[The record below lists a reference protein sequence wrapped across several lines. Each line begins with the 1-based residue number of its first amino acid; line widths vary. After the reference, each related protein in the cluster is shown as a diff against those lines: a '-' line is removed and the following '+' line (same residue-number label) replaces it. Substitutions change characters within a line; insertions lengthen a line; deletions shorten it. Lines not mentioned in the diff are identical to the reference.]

1 MQARHGGFSISRGA
15 RSMTRQI
22 IIVEDDASQ
31 RRSLTRWAKVSGY
44 EVFAFASASAFLAC
58 DIHVREGC
66 LILDVGLPDIGGG
79 ELKRRL
85 VAKGRDLP
93 TVFITALTDDEVAVA
108 LRGIDAPHVLRK
120 PFDTTA
126 LEAAIESVV

>member
-1 MQARHGGFSISRGA
+1 MSTIRK
-15 RSMTRQI
+15 I

-58 DIHVREGC
+58 DIHVREAC
-66 LILDVGLPDIGGG
+66 LILDLGLPDLGGG

-85 VAKGRDLP
+85 IATGRDLP
-93 TVFITALTDDEVAVA
+93 TVFITALTDDEIDIA
-108 LRGIDAPHVLRK
+108 LRGIDAPRVLRK
-120 PFDTTA
+120 PFDTTT
-126 LEAAIESVV
+126 LAATIEGVM